1 LNPDTAKRVV
11 LVSVALM
18 AGAGVLKSGATFSRL
33 WAAGAVGLGLAVL
46 ADFAPTIAGPL
57 AALVAIGYLAGA
69 EDTITSFVHGGVAG
83 SSNGVPPGTDVNP
96 RTNPKAAGPP
106 APQR

>member
-18 AGAGVLKSGATFSRL
+18 AGAGALKAGPTFSRL

-69 EDTITSFVHGGVAG
+69 EGTITNFVHGGVAG